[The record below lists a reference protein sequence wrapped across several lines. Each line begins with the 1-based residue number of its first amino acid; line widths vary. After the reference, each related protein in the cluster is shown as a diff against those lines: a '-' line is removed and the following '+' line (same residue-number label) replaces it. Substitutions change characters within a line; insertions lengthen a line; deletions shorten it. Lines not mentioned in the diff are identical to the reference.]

1 MFAIS
6 MPGGL
11 EWLMILF
18 FIGYMWLVIATVV
31 SIAKNPQLEMTHKL
45 LWLLIVVIAPLLG
58 VIVYYVF
65 QKNVTTKT

>member
-11 EWLMILF
+11 EWIMILF

>member
-1 MFAIS
+1 MLAFS
-6 MPGGL
+6 MPGGM
-11 EWLMILF
+11 EWLMMLF
-18 FIGYMWLVIATVV
+18 FIGYLWLVIATVV

-65 QKNVTTKT
+65 QKNVSSKT